1 MYMYEGVSNCIFTNF
16 ASRPA
21 TAADAPASSATGG
34 KAKGMSS
41 SHDVYVTPPLGPEPS
56 SVNAAL
62 IGLHP
67 LPSPALKARASSM
80 LPVPKSCFVTGQS
93 ARSKTA
99 SRLAPDRWS
108 ELSDDVYHLVADHVP
123 TRDLPFLARS
133 SKRWQHMVEAAWPAI
148 CARRWPTLRSPLTIP
163 ESVLWAVATRGDED
177 AAIKR
182 FLQVLAELHR
192 EWPDAVS
199 VNCDDAGGINNR
211 LCELRGKTS
220 LQLPADAAL
229 FWLLGASLEGSSP
242 VATTSGD
249 FGPEYEETTP
259 REPWRVALAWE
270 PLGMLVDEPAVD
282 AAAGTP
288 QAGDAQPLTPVEA
301 FQEAVIQMANTA
313 DAAAA
318 VDGTVHEDAVAE
330 DAAAVE
336 GTASQ
341 DHSETASPRAPA
353 RGPAP
358 PPLYELQS
366 LEMLNE
372 FWEAQVE
379 DVIATNPALN
389 PALDALREQRGAHL
403 LQMANLVTDKMAGT
417 CSMLFVDCR
426 PRATSVRNA
435 AASAEAGSSGSSS
448 ESSEGKPSGAWM
460 VVLSGDE
467 DDGDYRFE
475 CNVNGEPLS
484 LTMLLELMV
493 GALRSRPDCRG
504 LRWQEAWR
512 RVDLYEYIC
521 GALDAPEDDGM
532 SSIMDD
538 GEGDFDFVHA
548 EDDEEGEEGDDL
560 ASNEDDYGSEDEDS
574 YPASMLADADELV
587 DDPALDGYDPAGQP
601 ESASGDA
608 I

>member
-1 MYMYEGVSNCIFTNF
+1 M
-16 ASRPA
+16 R
-21 TAADAPASSATGG
+21 
-34 KAKGMSS
+34 SS

-62 IGLHP
+62 IGLQP
-67 LPSPALKARASSM
+67 LPSPALKARASSL
-80 LPVPKSCFVTGQS
+80 LPVPKSSFVTGQS
-93 ARSKTA
+93 ARSKTV

-133 SKRWQHMVEAAWPAI
+133 SKRWQHMVDAAWPAI
-148 CARRWPTLRSPLTIP
+148 CAKRWPTLRSPLTIP
-163 ESVLWAVATRGDED
+163 ESILWAVATRADED

-182 FLQVLAELHR
+182 FLRVLAELHR

-270 PLGMLVDEPAVD
+270 PLGMLDDEPAVD

-288 QAGDAQPLTPVEA
+288 QTGNAQPLTPVEA
-301 FQEAVIQMANTA
+301 FQEAVIQIANTA

-318 VDGTVHEDAVAE
+318 VDGAVHEGAVAE
-330 DAAAVE
+330 DAADQE
-336 GTASQ
+336 GTES
-341 DHSETASPRAPA
+341 ASPRAPA
-353 RGPAP
+353 RVPAP
-358 PPLYELQS
+358 APPLYELQS

-379 DVIATNPALN
+379 GILETNPVLNTAFEALV
-389 PALDALREQRGAHL
+389 EQRGAQHGAHL
-403 LQMANLVTDKMAGT
+403 LQVANLVTDKMAGT

-426 PRATSVRNA
+426 PRPTSVRSA
-435 AASAEAGSSGSSS
+435 AAPVVADSSASSVSGLM
-448 ESSEGKPSGAWM
+448 SSEGQPAGACM

-484 LTMLLELMV
+484 LTVLLELMV

-512 RVDLYEYIC
+512 QVDLYEYIC

-538 GEGDFDFVHA
+538 VEGGFDVVHA

-560 ASNEDDYGSEDEDS
+560 ASNEDDYGSGSEDEDS
-574 YPASMLADADELV
+574 YPASMLADADDLADDLA
-587 DDPALDGYDPAGQP
+587 DDPAPDGYDPAGQP